1 MSGLYIHIPFC
12 ESKCGYCDFYS
23 IKRYKDS
30 GFASDF
36 VDTLTTE
43 ITQKS
48 YLFHNQEV
56 NTIYFG
62 GGTPS
67 ILPLDDLERIFRTIS
82 DNYNLASRSSLLPP
96 HSSLLVPRSSLL
108 VPRSSLECTLEINP
122 EHATDEYFSG
132 LQRLGFVNRLSTGF
146 QAMTDGGLRYLGR
159 RHCVSDNYRYL
170 ELCRKYGFHNFS
182 VDYIFG
188 YETLD
193 DYQIEDAFRFFVDE
207 GIPHISAY
215 SLGIENNTP
224 FMLKLRKG
232 EIRKMDDDFYLR
244 QFRLIHDILESNGYL
259 HYEISNYSLPDMHSR
274 HNSNYWNSVPYLGF
288 GPSAHSYYDGGRSW
302 NERKLAD
309 YQRQI
314 TENRHYAEREVL
326 TKDDL
331 FNEYIML
338 RLRTREGIDK
348 EYLTV
353 HFANYIEHFN
363 KILRRRDLI
372 EYFDVTDRYVRL
384 NINGIFI
391 SDHIISEFFV

>member
-1 MSGLYIHIPFC
+1 MSGLYVHIPFC

-48 YLFHNQEV
+48 YLFKNQTV
-56 NTIYFG
+56 NTVYFG

-67 ILPLDDLERIFRTIS
+67 ILPLDDLERIFRAIS
-82 DNYNLASRSSLLPP
+82 ENYNLAPIVSNSNLSSIDSPL
-96 HSSLLVPRSSLL
+96 
-108 VPRSSLECTLEINP
+108 SSLECTLEINP
-122 EHATDEYFSG
+122 EHATDEYFSH

-146 QAMTDGGLRYLGR
+146 QAMTDNGLRYLGR
-159 RHCVSDNYRYL
+159 RHTVKDNYRYI
-170 ELCRKYGFHNFS
+170 ELCRKYNFNNFS

-193 DYQIEDAFRFFVDE
+193 DFQIEDAFRYFIDE

-215 SLGIENNTP
+215 SLGIEDNTP

-232 EIRKMDDDFYLR
+232 EIHKMDDDFYLR
-244 QFRLIHDILESNGYL
+244 QFLLIHDILESNGYN
-259 HYEISNYSLPDMHSR
+259 HYEISNYSLPNLHSR
-274 HNSNYWNSVPYLGF
+274 HNSNYWESVPYLGF
-288 GPSAHSYYDGGRSW
+288 GPSAHSYYDGSRSW
-302 NERKLAD
+302 NARTLQQ
-309 YQRQI
+309 YHRQI
-314 TENRHYAEREVL
+314 AEHQLFEENEIL
-326 TKDDL
+326 TPDDA

-338 RLRTREGIDK
+338 RLRTRKGIDI
-348 EYLTV
+348 EYLTL

-372 EYFDVTDRYVRL
+372 EYLEVNDGYVRL
-384 NINGIFI
+384 NINGLFI